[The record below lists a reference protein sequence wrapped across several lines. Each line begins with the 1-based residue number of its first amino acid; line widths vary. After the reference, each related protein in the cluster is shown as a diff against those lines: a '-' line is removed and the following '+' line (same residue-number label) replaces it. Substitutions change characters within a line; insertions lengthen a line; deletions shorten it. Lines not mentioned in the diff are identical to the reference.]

1 MLTTEQDLLAK
12 EIIQKTRAET
22 LARAVLER
30 PRHAPWMTL
39 FALITVSVA
48 TWLMRRVVPVLE
60 YQETLLAVMSVWLAF
75 NTVDSWQDR
84 RRLEA
89 AITLLKLRDRTA

>member
-1 MLTTEQDLLAK
+1 MMTTEQDLLAK
-12 EIIQKTRAET
+12 EIIQRTRAET

-30 PRHAPWMTL
+30 EPHSPWMTL
-39 FALITVSVA
+39 FALLTVAVA
-48 TWLMRRVVPVLE
+48 AYLMSRVVPAHE
-60 YQETLLAVMSVWLAF
+60 YLDTLLAVMGVWLTW

-89 AITLLKLRDRTA
+89 AITLLKLREKTA